1 MDDLTSKVTAVL
13 GASSRIGFAVA
24 KAFAA
29 EGMRVVLA
37 DVDVDRLKGAVDELT
52 ASGADCLGEVIDV
65 SDPLAVERLADRTA
79 EHFGGVHEICN
90 NAGVSAMGR
99 QWELSLDDWNWVLDV
114 CLGGVVNGIRSV
126 APRML
131 AFGEQGHVIN
141 TASMGALLNSPFV
154 GPYAAAKHA
163 VVGLSKGLRLNSP
176 TPRSA

>member
-99 QWELSLDDWNWVLDV
+99 QWELSLDD
-114 CLGGVVNGIRSV
+114 
-126 APRML
+126 
-131 AFGEQGHVIN
+131 
-141 TASMGALLNSPFV
+141 
-154 GPYAAAKHA
+154 
-163 VVGLSKGLRLNSP
+163 
-176 TPRSA
+176 